1 MMNQALRGLTLG
13 TLLLSGCAYNYIYSG
28 TLEAEDSQG
37 KHRQFLLY
45 WNKTERPVW
54 FNTSEG
60 TVRVLSQCSLNVMPY
75 DERPEGIIFR
85 ARESDKK
92 VIDPE
97 QDKHVCGRILSGNLV
112 ADLPENSL
120 SLTVLC
126 ADSPPDELN
135 QAKPYLKARPEPYK
149 FSISRREVSDFT
161 EIPKRPQ
168 CTDTN

>member
-1 MMNQALRGLTLG
+1 MNQTIRGSILW
-13 TLLLSGCAYNYIYSG
+13 TLLLTGCAQNYIYSG
-28 TLEAEDSQG
+28 ILEAEDSRG
-37 KHRQFLLY
+37 KNRQFLLY

-60 TVRVLSQCSLNVMPY
+60 TVRVLPQCSMSVMPY

-97 QDKHVCGRILSGNLV
+97 QDTHVCGRILSGNLV
-112 ADLPENSL
+112 EDLPEQSL

-126 ADSPPDELN
+126 ADVPPDDLS
-135 QAKPYLKARPEPYK
+135 QPKPYLKARREPYE
-149 FSISRREVSDFT
+149 FTVSRKEVSNFT
-161 EIPKRPQ
+161 EIPKRPH
-168 CTDTN
+168 CTDPN